1 MNKNKSMD
9 VKTFE
14 CKLQKIKDSH
24 SKNAL
29 MSEKE
34 VIEYLEKNE

>member
-1 MNKNKSMD
+1 MINNKSMD

-14 CKLQKIKDSH
+14 RGIQKIKDSH
-24 SKNAL
+24 SRKNL

-34 VIEYLEKNE
+34 VLEYLAEE